1 VIRVRHSR
9 NLPGERVDDGASL
22 ETIEA
27 CRRGDRAA
35 LDHVFRH
42 YAPRIENL
50 LARLVG
56 RSADLQDLLQE
67 TLTAALKSFPRYRG
81 EDALGTWLSSI
92 AVNIARSHL
101 RRPRRHHE
109 ELGEHIADDQDG
121 ASDAATRHQ
130 LGARLVAH
138 LDHLD
143 ANKRIA
149 FVLHV
154 LEDMPL
160 VEVAALMGASHAAT
174 KSRVL
179 FARRIL
185 LKRLKKDPAFTG
197 EEGSS

>member
-1 VIRVRHSR
+1 MEDGTSR
-9 NLPGERVDDGASL
+9 EM
-22 ETIEA
+22 IEA
-27 CRRGDRAA
+27 CRRGDRVA

-42 YAPRIENL
+42 YAPRLENL
-50 LARLVG
+50 IARLVG
-56 RSADLQDLLQE
+56 RGADLQDLLQE
-67 TLTAALKSFPRYRG
+67 TLTAALNGFPRYRG
-81 EDALGTWLSSI
+81 EAALGTWLSSI
-92 AVNIARSHL
+92 AINIARSYL

-109 ELGEHIADDQDG
+109 EIAEHIADDRAG
-121 ASDAATRHQ
+121 ASDTAARHE

-185 LKRLKKDPAFTG
+185 LKRLKKDPAFAG